1 MIDKI
6 LDLHNSLLISIFGSA
21 SPFILLVEFLFVIIG
36 VSALLNWFANY
47 NESKRETKKQNNVK
61 TISNNEIN
69 EEKESIEQG
78 KKEDETGEEFI
89 ERMKKVRNSTH
100 DDIVDSA
107 NEKEEKIF
115 RLVDKK
121 LDQICLNLEKDIE
134 KDASGRFVPD
144 KIFEDEQMPSTSL
157 GSVMYDLEDEDG
169 EELSF
174 LTSML
179 FEKKIVTRESYKKLN
194 KKCQE
199 LKSILEIKLKQ
210 YDDSL
215 RTHWASPGSVTYEI
229 IIHYDDAQTLIRDLD
244 KNKENGKEK
253 HN

>member
-1 MIDKI
+1 MIDVLRDFFGGLSITTI
-6 LDLHNSLLISIFGSA
+6 LIIIGIVIFGIYYIFFFKDEPLYKEKS
-21 SPFILLVEFLFVIIG
+21 LE
-36 VSALLNWFANY
+36 NN
-47 NESKRETKKQNNVK
+47 NESEEENK
-61 TISNNEIN
+61 
-69 EEKESIEQG
+69 EEKNIEQG
-78 KKEDETGEEFI
+78 KKENETGEEFI

-100 DDIVDSA
+100 DDIEDSE

-115 RLVDKK
+115 RLVDEKFN
-121 LDQICLNLEKDIE
+121 QICLDLEKDIE
-134 KDASGRFVPD
+134 MDASGKFMSD
-144 KIFEDEQMPSTSL
+144 KVFEDPSMSRTSL
-157 GSVMYDLEDEDG
+157 GWVQYELEDEDG
-169 EELSF
+169 EELRF

-244 KNKENGKEK
+244 KNKENEKEK
-253 HN
+253 

>member
-6 LDLHNSLLISIFGSA
+6 LDLHNSLLVSIFGSA
-21 SPFILLVEFLFVIIG
+21 SPYIFLVELVILIIG
-36 VSALLNWFANY
+36 VSFLYELFFGNIK
-47 NESKRETKKQNNVK
+47 SKRETKKQNNVK

-244 KNKENGKEK
+244 KNKENEKEK
-253 HN
+253 

>member
-1 MIDKI
+1 MIDTVIDFLPYGLIVLGVISLIGIQWNTHKASKVRKK
-6 LDLHNSLLISIFGSA
+6 LDDS
-21 SPFILLVEFLFVIIG
+21 
-36 VSALLNWFANY
+36 
-47 NESKRETKKQNNVK
+47 
-61 TISNNEIN
+61 EIN
-69 EEKESIEQG
+69 KSEEQNEEQKNIQMG
-78 KKEDETGEEFI
+78 KRDDETGEEFI

-100 DDIVDSA
+100 DDIEDSE

-115 RLVDKK
+115 RLVDEKFN
-121 LDQICLNLEKDIE
+121 QICLDLEKDIE
-134 KDASGRFVPD
+134 MDASGKFMSD
-144 KIFEDEQMPSTSL
+144 KVFEDPSMSRTSL
-157 GSVMYDLEDEDG
+157 GWVQYELENEDG
-169 EELSF
+169 EELRF

-244 KNKENGKEK
+244 KNKENEKEK
-253 HN
+253 

>member
-1 MIDKI
+1 MIDTVIDFLPYGLIVLGVISLIGIQWNTHKASKVRKK
-6 LDLHNSLLISIFGSA
+6 LDDS
-21 SPFILLVEFLFVIIG
+21 
-36 VSALLNWFANY
+36 
-47 NESKRETKKQNNVK
+47 
-61 TISNNEIN
+61 EIN
-69 EEKESIEQG
+69 KSEEQNEEQKNIQMG
-78 KKEDETGEEFI
+78 KRDDETGEEFI

-100 DDIVDSA
+100 DDIEDSE

-115 RLVDKK
+115 RLVDEKFN
-121 LDQICLNLEKDIE
+121 QICLDLEKDIE
-134 KDASGRFVPD
+134 MDASGKFMSD
-144 KIFEDEQMPSTSL
+144 KVFEDPSMSRTSL
-157 GSVMYDLEDEDG
+157 GWVQYELENEDG
-169 EELSF
+169 EELRF

-229 IIHYDDAQTLIRDLD
+229 I
-244 KNKENGKEK
+244 
-253 HN
+253 